1 MTGISDHLD
10 KYVFTGVPN
19 FSFFNLFHALGK
31 KCLIASLVGIAGC
44 CEIGD
49 EVSIWGQVGMASGL
63 TIEKGTVI
71 LGQTGVN
78 KSLKKGT
85 YFGPLA
91 QEFKDY
97 LRNEVKL
104 KNLK

>member
-1 MTGISDHLD
+1 
-10 KYVFTGVPN
+10 
-19 FSFFNLFHALGK
+19 
-31 KCLIASLVGIAGC
+31 
-44 CEIGD
+44 
-49 EVSIWGQVGMASGL
+49 MASGL
-63 TIEKGTVI
+63 TIEKGTII

-91 QEFKDY
+91 QEFKEY

-104 KNLK
+104 KKMK